1 MGLLHTV
8 IYRSKALI
16 LETNV
21 MKRKALILFALI
33 GLLPLMSLARVEQAK
48 NSGTFS
54 FYLENDFFLQIDRYY
69 TSGVKLSWISPDL
82 KEDAEDL
89 GLARWFYSLFKRTFF
104 VDRPEFQHAV
114 SFSIGNDMYTPDD
127 LTSSDLIVNER
138 PYAGMTYIGI
148 GFHNKSSR
156 RMSTLEF
163 DLGIVGPHSFT
174 GAFQKTIHNWM
185 GYEYP
190 HGWDHQLKDEP
201 ALRIIY
207 DHKWKLLKWQFGGD
221 FGFDWIA
228 YMRGGLGNVYTG
240 AGFGMEVRWGLAL
253 PDDFGT
259 FPIRPGGDVTDINKR
274 SSSFSRQGRSGVHVF
289 AAVEGQAVLRDIFLD
304 GNTFRDSH
312 SVDKEPFVADLMVG
326 ISLRIGCFKIFYSQV
341 YLTRRFKTQLYEQRY
356 GSVNLSFSY

>member
-1 MGLLHTV
+1 
-8 IYRSKALI
+8 
-16 LETNV
+16 
-21 MKRKALILFALI
+21 MKRNALILFVLI
-33 GLLPLMSLARVEQAK
+33 GLLPLMSLARVEKAE

-54 FYLENDFFLQIDRYY
+54 FYLENDFFFQMDRYY

-82 KEDAEDL
+82 REDAEGL
-89 GLARWFYSLFKRTFF
+89 RLARWFYSLFKGAFF

-114 SFSIGNDMYTPDD
+114 SFSIGNDMYTPED
-127 LTSSDLIVNER
+127 LTRSDLIVTER

-156 RMSTLEF
+156 HMSTLEF
-163 DLGIVGPHSFT
+163 DLGIVGSHSFSET
-174 GAFQKTIHNWM
+174 FQKTIHNVF

-190 HGWDHQLKDEP
+190 NGWDHQLKDEP

-207 DHKWKLLKWQFGGD
+207 DHKWKLLKLQLGGD
-221 FGFDWIA
+221 YGFDWIT
-228 YMRGGLGNVYTG
+228 YVRGGLGNVYTG
-240 AGFGMEVRWGLAL
+240 AGLGMEVRWGFAL

-259 FPIRPGGDVTDINKR
+259 FPIRPGGDVTDIKR
-274 SSSFSRQGRSGVHVF
+274 RNSGFSHQGRFGIHVF

-326 ISLRIGCFKIFYSQV
+326 ISLRINRFKIFYSQV
-341 YLTRRFKTQLYEQRY
+341 YLTRRFKTQFYEQRY
-356 GSVNLSFSY
+356 GSLNLSFSY

>member
-1 MGLLHTV
+1 MV

-16 LETNV
+16 LEPNV
-21 MKRKALILFALI
+21 MKRNALILFVLI
-33 GLLPLMSLARVEQAK
+33 GLLPLMSLARVEKAE

-54 FYLENDFFLQIDRYY
+54 FYLENDFFFQMDRYY

-82 KEDAEDL
+82 REDAEGL
-89 GLARWFYSLFKRTFF
+89 RLARWFYSLFKGAFF

-114 SFSIGNDMYTPDD
+114 SFSIGNDMYTPED
-127 LTSSDLIVNER
+127 LSRSDLIVTER

-156 RMSTLEF
+156 HMSTLEF
-163 DLGIVGPHSFT
+163 DLGIVGPYSFT
-174 GAFQKTIHNWM
+174 ETFQKTIHNVFD
-185 GYEYP
+185 YEYP
-190 HGWDHQLKDEP
+190 NGWDHQLGNEP
-201 ALRIIY
+201 ALRVIY
-207 DHKWKLLKWQFGGD
+207 DHKWKLLKWQLGGD

-240 AGFGMEVRWGLAL
+240 AGLGMEVRWGFTL

-259 FPIRPGGDVTDINKR
+259 FPIRPGGDVTDIKRR
-274 SSSFSRQGRSGVHVF
+274 SSSFSRQGRFGIHVF

-326 ISLRIGCFKIFYSQV
+326 ISLRINRFKLFYSRV
-341 YLTRRFKTQLYEQRY
+341 YLTRRFKVQFYKQRY
-356 GSVNLSFSY
+356 GSINLSFSY